1 MKWRTREPMAGDGAA
16 EAKVAVVTVKRGCA
30 KKGRKSETCLTRL
43 VCKMCFSALL
53 ILLAVATAPQ
63 T

>member
-1 MKWRTREPMAGDGAA
+1 MAGDGAA
-16 EAKVAVVTVKRGCA
+16 EAEVAVVTVKRGCA

-43 VCKMCFSALL
+43 VCKMCFSTLL

>member
-1 MKWRTREPMAGDGAA
+1 MAGDGAA
-16 EAKVAVVTVKRGCA
+16 DAEGAAVKVKRGCA

-43 VCKMCFSALL
+43 VCKMCFSTLL